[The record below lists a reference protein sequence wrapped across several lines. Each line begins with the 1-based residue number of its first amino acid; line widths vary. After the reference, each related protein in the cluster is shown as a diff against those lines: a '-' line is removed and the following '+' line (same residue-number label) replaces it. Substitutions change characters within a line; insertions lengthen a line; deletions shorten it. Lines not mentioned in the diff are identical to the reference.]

1 MADYAASAPTR
12 ARRYPRADTAR
23 AVSFVR
29 RLDWVMLAAVGGLV
43 GFGLWAIDGI
53 TRQDIAG
60 DPNYFVTR
68 QAIFAVMGAVGLV
81 GALLVDPSLYRRYY
95 KAIYGLLLG
104 MLLVVTVIGTEVRG
118 STRWIDLGF
127 FQFQPSEFGKLLLAL
142 FLAGLLAAQGKRIT
156 ESRTT
161 LIAIGAAS
169 VPTLFV
175 FLQPDIG
182 TALVYGAILLA
193 SLFFAGT
200 RWRDLAILAAV
211 GTVLVAFVLWAGPAM
226 GVDVL
231 EPYQRDRLTAFT
243 DPSKN
248 PRGAAYNINQS
259 ITAVGCGRAR
269 RARSHGCDADAPRL
283 PPGARDGLR
292 LRRALRAAGVRR
304 GVDPPLP
311 LPAPDVARDPRHRHG
326 ARRLRGNACRRD
338 RLRPAL
344 PDVREHRDDDRNRSD
359 HGNSTPVRERRRLGD
374 GHESDGDRRPPGDRP
389 PPPLVR
395 PAPVL
400 RCGA

>member
-1 MADYAASAPTR
+1 VADYAASAPPR
-12 ARRYPRADTAR
+12 ARRHPRADTAR

-29 RLDWVMLAAVGGLV
+29 RLDWVMLAAVAGLV

-60 DPNYFVTR
+60 DPDYYVTR
-68 QAIFAVMGAVGLV
+68 QAIFALMGAVGLV
-81 GALLVDPSLYRRYY
+81 GTLLIDPSLYRRYR
-95 KAIYGLLLG
+95 KALYGLLIG

-142 FLAGLLAAQGKRIT
+142 FLAGLLAERGKRVT

-169 VPTLFV
+169 VPTMFV

-193 SLFFAGT
+193 ALFFAGT
-200 RWRDLAILAAV
+200 RWRDLAVVAAV
-211 GTVLVAFVLWAGPAM
+211 GAIVVVFVLWAGPAM
-226 GVDVL
+226 GVEIL

-259 ITAVGCGRAR
+259 ITAVGSG
-269 RARSHGCDADAPRL
+269 GL
-283 PPGARDGLR
+283 DG
-292 LRRALRAAGVRR
+292 R
-304 GVDPPLP
+304 GVAGATQTNLDYLPEHATDFIFSSLAEQRGFLGASILLLLYALIVWRGIKIIAVAPSLFTAVVAASIVVVLVIQIFVNVGMTIGIAPVTGIPLP
-311 LPAPDVARDPRHRHG
+311 FVSYGGSSMLASLMMVGLLQAIHVRG
-326 ARRLRGNACRRD
+326 RLAG
-338 RLRPAL
+338 
-344 PDVREHRDDDRNRSD
+344 RS
-359 HGNSTPVRERRRLGD
+359 
-374 GHESDGDRRPPGDRP
+374 
-389 PPPLVR
+389 
-395 PAPVL
+395 
-400 RCGA
+400 